1 MNNLLFLSSLRES
14 ATPIFKGSSSTRPLS
29 LPHSPYLSSVCV
41 GYTTTYQHHQ
51 VSTTPT
57 LQATPTHHMLCTCSP
72 LLGARS
78 PDSKVGVVNMHIHTL
93 PPVYTQYLCYGCLP
107 IHAYTY
113 IHTYIHT
120 LRRVTLAE
128 DCSLLT
134 KTSMSWKIPPITA
147 TTGC

>member
-1 MNNLLFLSSLRES
+1 MLFLSSLRES
-14 ATPIFKGSSSTRPLS
+14 ATPVFKGCSSTRPLS
-29 LPHSPYLSSVCV
+29 LSHSPHLSSVCV
-41 GYTTTYQHHQ
+41 GNTTTNQHHQ

-57 LQATPTHHMLCTCSP
+57 LHATPTHHMLCTCSP

-78 PDSKVGVVNMHIHTL
+78 PDSKVGVVNMHTCTHIHTL
-93 PPVYTQYLCYGCLP
+93 PLLSIPMFTYYA
-107 IHAYTY
+107 HTY

-120 LRRVTLAE
+120 VRRVMLAE

-134 KTSMSWKIPPITA
+134 KTSMSWKTPPITA